1 MYHKHYKEKGEKFAQ
16 SFESYLY
23 GLREVFGNMGLLAII
38 PESRCSY
45 DELVKKVYSKKIQ
58 IRERYANDNIGI
70 VTNYGKGSQN
80 YIKIIDTKGMQT
92 EPRIL
97 NGIGNYRI
105 SNLTIL
111 HCPDPDIQT
120 TREE

>member
-1 MYHKHYKEKGEKFAQ
+1 MIKKKGEKFAQ

-38 PESRCSY
+38 LESRCSN
-45 DELVKKVYSKKIQ
+45 DELVKKVYSRKIQ

-70 VTNYGKGSQN
+70 VTNYGKGSPN
-80 YIKIIDTKGMQT
+80 YIKIIDTDGMQT

-105 SNLTIL
+105 VI
-111 HCPDPDIQT
+111 
-120 TREE
+120 